1 MQGNVIG
8 EVFYSDSR
16 TPVIGAEVRIGGNAT
31 YTDLNGRFAL
41 SNVGVGTYNL
51 EILHYRIEPLS
62 MQVTVELI
70 AM

>member
-1 MQGNVIG
+1 
-8 EVFYSDSR
+8 
-16 TPVIGAEVRIGGNAT
+16 
-31 YTDLNGRFAL
+31 L